1 MGCYLLRLPGF
12 LPVPV
17 LQAPVSFSISTA
29 VAMTWS
35 LFKGNRAVP
44 GKFAPGTDL
53 VRLPT
58 LQKANRPPY
67 PSWRTLEKI
76 NASHQETQIG
86 KNKGIRWYKG
96 RSWNHRL
103 LGLPSSYCLAPS
115 APGGPPFGPGFLL
128 EDSKTAKEDP
138 MAEHIFWCNVF
149 RWQSI
154 ASRFAFFFGNSPKK
168 S

>member
-1 MGCYLLRLPGF
+1 MDEFWYTLFQGQSCESFRAK
-12 LPVPV
+12 VP
-17 LQAPVSFSISTA
+17 L
-29 VAMTWS
+29 
-35 LFKGNRAVP
+35 
-44 GKFAPGTDL
+44 
-53 VRLPT
+53 
-58 LQKANRPPY
+58 Y
-67 PSWRTLEKI
+67 PFWRTLEKI

-154 ASRFAFFFGNSPKK
+154 ASRFAFFLTTALRNLENKFIMPWFMMLHVLHCTAHN
-168 S
+168 